1 MMRNQTI
8 NFRNSAAHSSGG
20 IALELV
26 ILAFFWPA
34 RLQASGFARQ
44 PGGRQQSHHP
54 KWTSAEND

>member
-20 IALELV
+20 IALEPV

-44 PGGRQQSHHP
+44 PGDRQQSQSP
-54 KWTSAEND
+54 EVDECGE